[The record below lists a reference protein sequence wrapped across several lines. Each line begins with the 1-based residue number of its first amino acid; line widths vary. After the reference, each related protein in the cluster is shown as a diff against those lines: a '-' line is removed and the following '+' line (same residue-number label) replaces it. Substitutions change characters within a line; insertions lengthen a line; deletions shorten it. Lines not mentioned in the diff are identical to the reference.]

1 MGLKKTP
8 SEVYAEA
15 WDKYQSRCRRD
26 GVMALNQY
34 CRSIGIKEQ
43 RLYEWLRRR
52 KISVSEFQESCVAG
66 SGRQPSPAVGTGFCE
81 VKVERGPGKVC
92 GPDASVIKGEVC
104 VELRSG
110 DVVRMT
116 GLSVREVA
124 DLMITLNRAADVGG

>member
-1 MGLKKTP
+1 MGFKKTP

-15 WDKYQSRCRRD
+15 WDKYCSRCRRD
-26 GVMALNQY
+26 GLIALNQY

-52 KISVSEFQESCVAG
+52 KISVSEFQDSCEAESDR
-66 SGRQPSPAVGTGFCE
+66 SSTAVETGFYE
-81 VKVERGPGKVC
+81 VKVEGRHGNAFGT
-92 GPDASVIKGEVC
+92 DASVIKCEVS

-124 DLMITLNRAADVGG
+124 DLMVALNRVADVGS

>member
-8 SEVYAEA
+8 SEVYADA
-15 WDKYQSRCRRD
+15 WDKYRFRCRRD
-26 GVMALNQY
+26 GVIALNQY
-34 CRSIGIKEQ
+34 CRSIGMKEQ

-52 KISVSEFQESCVAG
+52 KISVSEFQESCGAE
-66 SGRQPSPAVGTGFCE
+66 SGRSPAAEETGFCE
-81 VKVERGPGKVC
+81 VKVERGPDNGA
-92 GPDASVIKGEVC
+92 GSDASGRKGEVC

-124 DLMITLNRAADVGG
+124 DLMITLNRAADVGA